1 MGLVRASE
9 FRAHPLGYSPRCPGR
24 RGQRMRVHEAPSSR
38 EQGVDQK
45 LLRIYLRD
53 HLAAAVGGAELARRT
68 TRNNRGTPFA
78 PPLEQLAQ
86 EIEKDRRTLEELM
99 RRLGFSADPIKQAV
113 VWAFEKVARLKPNGR
128 VLEYSPLSRL
138 IEFEA
143 LGSGIEGKRSM
154 WAALHHIADV
164 DERLRAAELAKLE
177 RRAADQRERL
187 EAIRLE
193 AARLAL
199 AQH

>member
-1 MGLVRASE
+1 MQAYGK
-9 FRAHPLGYSPRCPGR
+9 
-24 RGQRMRVHEAPSSR
+24 PSSR
-38 EQGVDQK
+38 VQGLDER

-78 PPLEQLAQ
+78 LPLEQLTQ
-86 EIEKDRRTLEELM
+86 EIEEDRRTLEEIM

-128 VLEYSPLSRL
+128 VIEYSPLSRL

-143 LGSGIEGKRSM
+143 LGSGIQGKRSL
-154 WAALHHIADV
+154 WAALRHIADV
-164 DERLRAAELAKLE
+164 DERLQAAELAKLE
-177 RRAADQRERL
+177 RRAAGQRERL

-193 AARLAL
+193 AARLAF
-199 AQH
+199 AQG

>member
-1 MGLVRASE
+1 MGA
-9 FRAHPLGYSPRCPGR
+9 R
-24 RGQRMRVHEAPSSR
+24 RAPSSR
-38 EQGVDQK
+38 AQGLDEK
-45 LLRIYLRD
+45 LLRVYLRD

-68 TRNNRGTPFA
+68 ARNNRGTPFA
-78 PPLEQLAQ
+78 STLEQLAR
-86 EIEKDRRTLEELM
+86 EIEEDRRTLGEIM
-99 RRLGFSADPIKQAV
+99 QRLGFSADPIKQAV

-154 WAALHHIADV
+154 WAALHDIADV
-164 DERLRAAELAKLE
+164 DQRLPAAELAKLE
-177 RRAADQRERL
+177 RRAAGQRERL

-193 AARLAL
+193 AAKLAL

>member
-1 MGLVRASE
+1 M
-9 FRAHPLGYSPRCPGR
+9 RAHGAASGR
-24 RGQRMRVHEAPSSR
+24 VRGLDER
-38 EQGVDQK
+38 

-78 PPLEQLAQ
+78 STLEHLAQ
-86 EIEKDRRTLEELM
+86 EIEEDRRTLEELM

-154 WAALHHIADV
+154 WATLGHIADV
-164 DERLRAAELAKLE
+164 DGRLRVVELAELE
-177 RRAADQRERL
+177 RRAAGQRERL

-193 AARLAL
+193 AARLAF
-199 AQH
+199 AQG